1 MFFGYWEIFWV
12 TRTGTLRSICTTAR
26 THARLEDAKKRK
38 EKHMGNC
45 PFYRSVIVNAGRP
58 FSAIAAL
65 SETLTSKNS
74 SLSHKRE
81 NAKRRGGGEGM
92 LLPPLFS
99 SLLGSPNSG

>member
-1 MFFGYWEIFWV
+1 M
-12 TRTGTLRSICTTAR
+12 R
-26 THARLEDAKKRK
+26 RK
-38 EKHMGNC
+38 EKKKHMGNC

-99 SLLGSPNSG
+99 SFWALPIPVDECLSLLCVWWNAKK